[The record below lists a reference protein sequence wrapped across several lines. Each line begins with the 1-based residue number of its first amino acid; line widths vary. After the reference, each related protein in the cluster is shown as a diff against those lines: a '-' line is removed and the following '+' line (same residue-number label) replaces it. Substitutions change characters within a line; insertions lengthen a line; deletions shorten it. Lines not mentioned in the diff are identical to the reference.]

1 MKNLRKYGNPPFT
14 VAVIHG
20 GPGAAGETAPVARTL
35 SNNYGVL
42 EPLQTVD
49 SLEGQI
55 AELKSVLEDNGNLP
69 LTLIGFS
76 WGAWLSYIFTARY
89 PDLVKKLILVSSG
102 PFEEKYVAGIN
113 EVRMSRLS
121 EEEKTE
127 VISLYRK
134 FNDSRI
140 EAKDEVFQRF
150 GKLFSKADA
159 YDPIKNDSDKII
171 YDFKIFQN
179 VWKEAEEVRK
189 NGLLLDLGGK
199 IKCPVI
205 AIHGD
210 YDPHPAKGVK
220 EPLARKL
227 MDFKLILLE
236 NCGHKP
242 WIEKQAK
249 DKFYKI
255 LKMEIIQ

>member
-1 MKNLRKYGNPPFT
+1 MKNLRKHGNPPFT
-14 VAVIHG
+14 VTVLHG
-20 GPGAAGETAPVARTL
+20 GPGAAGEMAPVAREL
-35 SNNYGVL
+35 SNDFGVL

-55 AELKSVLEDNGNLP
+55 AELKSVLEVNANLP
-69 LTLIGFS
+69 IILIGFS

-102 PFEEKYVAGIN
+102 PFEEKYAAGIN

-150 GKLFSKADA
+150 GELFSKADT
-159 YDPIKNDSDKII
+159 YDPIDDDSDKII

-179 VWKEAEEVRK
+179 VWKEVVKVRK
-189 NGLLLDLGGK
+189 SGSLLDLGDK
-199 IKCPVI
+199 IACPVV

-210 YDPHPAKGVK
+210 YDPHPAEGVK
-220 EPLARKL
+220 EPLSRRLK
-227 MDFKLILLE
+227 DFRFILIE

>member
-55 AELKSVLEDNGNLP
+55 AELKSVLEDNANLP
-69 LTLIGFS
+69 ITMIGFS
-76 WGAWLSYIFTARY
+76 WGAWLSYIFTASY
-89 PDLVKKLILVSSG
+89 PDLVKKLILVSGG
-102 PFEEKYVAGIN
+102 PFEEKYAAGIN

-159 YDPIKNDSDKII
+159 YDPIDDDSDKII

-199 IKCPVI
+199 IKCPVV

-210 YDPHPAKGVK
+210 YDPHPAEGVK

-249 DKFYKI
+249 VKFYKI
-255 LKMEIIQ
+255 LKMEIVQ

>member
-1 MKNLRKYGNPPFT
+1 MKSLRKYGGPLFRL
-14 VAVIHG
+14 AVIHG
-20 GPGAAGETAPVARTL
+20 GPGAAGGTASVARTL

-55 AELKSVLEDNGNLP
+55 TELKSALEDDSNLP
-69 LTLIGFS
+69 IILIGFS

-89 PDLVKKLILVSSG
+89 PDLVKKLILISSG
-102 PFEEKYVAGIN
+102 PFEEKYALGIN
-113 EVRMSRLS
+113 EVRMRRLS
-121 EEEKTE
+121 EEERIE
-127 VISLYRK
+127 VNSLYRK

-140 EAKDEVFQRF
+140 EVKDKVFQRF
-150 GKLFSKADA
+150 GEIFSKADTFNSI
-159 YDPIKNDSDKII
+159 DDDSDKII

-179 VWKEAEEVRK
+179 VWKEAAEMRK
-189 NGLLLDLGGK
+189 NGSLLEFGK
-199 IKCPVI
+199 QIKCPVI

-210 YDPHPAKGVK
+210 YDPHPPNGVK
-220 EPLARKL
+220 YPLSKML
-227 MDFKLILLE
+227 NDFRFVLLK

-255 LKMEIIQ
+255 LKSEIIQ

>member
-159 YDPIKNDSDKII
+159 YDPIKNDSDEII
-171 YDFKIFQN
+171 YNFNIFQN